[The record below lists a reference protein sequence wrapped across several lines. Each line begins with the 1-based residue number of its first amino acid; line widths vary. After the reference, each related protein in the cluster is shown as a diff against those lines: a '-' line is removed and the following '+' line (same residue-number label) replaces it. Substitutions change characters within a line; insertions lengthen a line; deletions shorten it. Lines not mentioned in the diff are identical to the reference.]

1 MAGGGG
7 GGGSPS
13 PVAASAAPVQVRCA
27 GCRGVLAVAPGM
39 TEFICPKCRM
49 AQRLPPELMP
59 PSPPKASPTPPPQP
73 QPHPQL
79 QPPPP
84 PAPLPPPSRR
94 SAPRAQ
100 GVDPTKI
107 QLPCARCKAI
117 LNVPH
122 GLARFRCPQCDVD
135 LAVDLSKLRNFLAT
149 AGPGFAPP
157 LPLPP
162 PPPPPMP
169 PIPLPHMPF
178 LPMMPHVP
186 VPMPPM
192 ASPAELPEEINEV
205 AVDVEREED
214 EGGTV
219 GETFMDYRPPKLSLG
234 LPHPDPVVETSS
246 LSAVQPPE
254 PTYDLTIMD
263 ELDETKVLS
272 CLQIETIVYASQRHL
287 YHLPTG
293 ARAGF
298 FIGDGAGVGKGR
310 TIAGLIWE
318 NWKQGRH
325 KALWISIGSD
335 LKYDARRDLDDVGAK
350 YVEVHALNKL
360 PYSKID
366 SKAVGITT
374 GVIFVTYSSLIA
386 SSEKGRSRLQQLI
399 EWCGSEFDGL
409 LVFDECHK
417 AKNLIPEA
425 GSQPTRT
432 GKAVLEIQEMLPEAR
447 VVYCSATGASE
458 PRNLGYMVRLGL
470 WGDGTS
476 FQNFQKF
483 LGALEKGGVGALE
496 LVAMD
501 MKARGM
507 YVCRTL
513 SYKGA
518 AFATVEAPLEERMMN
533 MYRKAAEFWAEL
545 RVELLSAIEY
555 YAEDKGNSSQI
566 WRLYWASHQRFFRH
580 MCMSAKVPAVVR
592 LVKEAL
598 AEEKCVVIG
607 LQSTGEART
616 EEAISKYGVEM
627 EDFVSGPRE
636 LLLKLVDDNYPLPPK
651 PDCFQ
656 QVGDEKVAEVQRKR
670 HYGPDVCFKGQA
682 RKLAKMEDESDDGT
696 DEYSLLNSWIDI
708 LGKEELPEVAKDSSV
723 TSGRSRVLSRDA
735 SRGSRRRQRSC
746 STMAGCDVAADA
758 VRKELSISGDGGLES
773 VDGKDN
779 KQRVRDPTLLVDRAG
794 SATGRR
800 GGGGLTLIGKADPGD
815 GLGNDDGWLSF
826 EKFSSSIHILMQW
839 GLPITSMS
847 MVYVHTHSLLLES
860 YTTPVKS
867 QRETESD
874 HESTES
880 EEEFNMCQ
888 ICNTEE
894 LNAILGED
902 DVAPLYWLR
911 RTCSPWLSDS
921 SLDWYDTAVER
932 KSNILQIIRSLDL
945 PNNPLDDIIDQ
956 LGGPYNVAEITGR
969 RGMLVRASDGK
980 GVVYQTRNK
989 KEVALDMINIHE
1001 KQQFMDGEKLVA
1013 IISEAGSADRAIQ
1026 QFGRTHR
1033 SNQNSAPEYRLLFTN
1048 LGGEKRFASIV
1059 AKRLESL
1066 GALTQGDRRA
1076 GPSLSAFNYDS
1087 TYGKKALMMMYRG
1100 ILEQDGLPVLP
1111 SGCSEDQAS
1120 LQGFITKAKAAL
1132 VSVGII
1138 RDALMCWLWSVL
1150 KLFDLFTSILDIVIQ
1165 NARSEG
1171 QLDSGIVDIKAKS
1184 VKMKESPKTVHVDSL
1199 SGASTV
1205 LFTFTIDRGF
1215 TWESANAILEERQKD
1230 GAGYSDV
1237 GFYESRREWM
1247 GRRHYMLAFEGST
1260 EGMYRVIRPAVGE
1273 ALREMPLVELKSK
1286 YRKVSSIDKIG
1297 NGWQEEYDAS
1307 SKQCMHGPKCKLGSY
1322 CTVGR
1327 RLQEINILGGLIL
1340 PVWGIVEK
1348 ALAKQVRQIHKRIRV
1363 ARLETNDNER
1373 IVGLM
1378 IPNSAVE
1385 SVLEGL
1391 QWVQDIDD

>member
-1 MAGGGG
+1 MAGRGA
-7 GGGSPS
+7 SPA
-13 PVAASAAPVQVRCA
+13 PAAAVQVRCA

-59 PSPPKASPTPPPQP
+59 PSAPKASPTPPPSAP
-73 QPHPQL
+73 T
-79 QPPPP
+79 PPPP
-84 PAPLPPPSRR
+84 PPPPSLPPPQTHPLPARR

-107 QLPCARCKAI
+107 QLPCARCKAV

-122 GLARFRCPQCDVD
+122 GLARFRCPQCGVD
-135 LAVDLSKLRNFLAT
+135 LAVDMSKLRHFLAS
-149 AGPGFAPP
+149 AGPGFV
-157 LPLPP
+157 
-162 PPPPPMP
+162 PPPMP
-169 PIPLPHMPF
+169 PPPPVPMPHIPF
-178 LPMMPHVP
+178 LPMMPPPHLQ
-186 VPMPPM
+186 VPMVPM
-192 ASPAELPEEINEV
+192 FPPAEPPEEINEV
-205 AVDVEREED
+205 AVDVERDED
-214 EGGTV
+214 EGGTF
-219 GETFMDYRPPKLSLG
+219 GETFIDYRPPKLSLG

-254 PTYDLTIMD
+254 PTHNLTIME
-263 ELDETKVLS
+263 ELDKTNALS
-272 CLQIETIVYASQRHL
+272 CLQIETLVYACQRHL
-287 YHLPTG
+287 HHLPSG

-318 NWKQGRH
+318 NWQQGRH

-350 YVEVHALNKL
+350 CAEVHALNKL
-360 PYSKID
+360 PYSKLD
-366 SKAVGITT
+366 SKAVGITD
-374 GVIFVTYSSLIA
+374 GVVFVTYSSLIA
-386 SSEKGRSRLQQLI
+386 SSEKGLSRLQQLVQ
-399 EWCGSEFDGL
+399 WCGSEFDGL

-432 GKAVLEIQEMLPEAR
+432 GKAVLEIQEMLPQAR

-476 FQNFQKF
+476 FENFHQF

-518 AFATVEAPLEERMMN
+518 DFDVLEAPLEERMMN
-533 MYRKAAEFWAEL
+533 MYKKAAALWVEL

-555 YAEDKGNSSQI
+555 YAEDKGNSAQI

-592 LVKEAL
+592 LAKEAL

-616 EEAISKYGVEM
+616 EEAIAKYGVELD
-627 EDFVSGPRE
+627 DFVSGPRE
-636 LLLKLVDDNYPLPPK
+636 LLLKLVEDHYPLPPK
-651 PDCFQ
+651 PDSFQ
-656 QVGDEKVAEVQRKR
+656 QDEEKVMEFQRKR
-670 HYGPDVCFKGQA
+670 HYGPDVSLKG
-682 RKLAKMEDESDDGT
+682 RVSKLGKVEDASDDG
-696 DEYSLLNSWIDI
+696 
-708 LGKEELPEVAKDSSV
+708 
-723 TSGRSRVLSRDA
+723 
-735 SRGSRRRQRSC
+735 
-746 STMAGCDVAADA
+746 
-758 VRKELSISGDGGLES
+758 SGDY
-773 VDGKDN
+773 
-779 KQRVRDPTLLVDRAG
+779 P
-794 SATGRR
+794 
-800 GGGGLTLIGKADPGD
+800 P
-815 GLGNDDGWLSF
+815 
-826 EKFSSSIHILMQW
+826 
-839 GLPITSMS
+839 P
-847 MVYVHTHSLLLES
+847 
-860 YTTPVKS
+860 
-867 QRETESD
+867 ESD
-874 HESTES
+874 HDSTDS
-880 EEEFNMCQ
+880 DEEFYMCQ

-894 LNAILGED
+894 DKSLL
-902 DVAPLYWLR
+902 LY
-911 RTCSPWLSDS
+911 CSVCAARVHPGCLIPPWTEALTNDWSCYACKEKVENYFKERDAYLTELSKR
-921 SLDWYDTAVER
+921 YDAAVER
-932 KSNILQIIRSLDL
+932 KSKILDIVRSLDL

-956 LGGPYNVAEITGR
+956 LGGPDNVAEITGR
-969 RGMLVRASDGK
+969 RGMLIRASDGK
-980 GVVYQTRNK
+980 GVIYQARNTK
-989 KEVALDMINIHE
+989 DVALDMINMHE
-1001 KQQFMDGEKLVA
+1001 KQQFMNGEKNIA
-1013 IISEAGSADRAIQ
+1013 IISEAGSAGVSLHADRRAKNQRRRVHITLELPWSADRAIQ

-1033 SNQNSAPEYRLLFTN
+1033 SNQTSAPEYRLLFTN

-1087 TYGKKALMMMYRG
+1087 NYGKKALTMMYRG
-1100 ILEQDGLPVLP
+1100 IMEQDAFPVVPL
-1111 SGCSEDQAS
+1111 GCSENLAT
-1120 LQGFITKAKAAL
+1120 LEEFITKAKAAL

-1138 RDALMCWLWSVL
+1138 RDPVMCNGKNGGKLTGRIIDSDMHDVARFL
-1150 KLFDLFTSILDIVIQ
+1150 NRILGLFPDIQNRLFDLFTSILDLVIQ

-1171 QLDSGIVDIKAKS
+1171 KLDSGIVDIKANS
-1184 VKMKESPKTVHVDSL
+1184 VEMKESPKTVHVDTL
-1199 SGASTV
+1199 SGATTV
-1205 LFTFTIDRGF
+1205 LYTFTIDRGVSF
-1215 TWESANAILEERQKD
+1215 ELANAVLEERLKD
-1230 GAGYSDV
+1230 ERGSSND
-1237 GFYESRREWM
+1237 GFYESRKEWI
-1247 GRRHYMLAFEGST
+1247 GRRHFLLAFEGST

-1273 ALREMPLVELKSK
+1273 ASREMPLVELKSK
-1286 YRKVSSIDKIG
+1286 YRKVSSVDKIG
-1297 NGWQEEYDAS
+1297 KGWQEEYDAS
-1307 SKQCMHGPKCKLGSY
+1307 SKQCMHGPKCKVGSH

-1340 PVWGIVEK
+1340 PVWGAVEK

-1363 ARLETNDNER
+1363 VRLETTNDNR
-1373 IVGLM
+1373 RFVGLI